1 MAKRGKLCW
10 QEEHVAYFCEIVPGH
25 SQGEIAEMFEDRFG
39 IRLSVSQIKN
49 AKKRFHVLSGTVG
62 GRFKP
67 GQKAW
72 NDGIPMSEWVSPEA
86 MERCR
91 ASWFK
96 PGNVPHNAE
105 AFKVGDERV
114 NADGYTE
121 VKIMDRPTDGRHNNW
136 KAKHIIVWER
146 EHGRKVPDGH
156 AVVFADQDRSNF
168 DPANLVA
175 IKRSDLVQINRQ
187 GLAYHDPESLRVCLA
202 IIELNSATRSRQLTP
217 RACRQCGAEFTP
229 TFPSQRRCR
238 SCIDSEQSFR
248 RSQGGCDRDEKRKEH
263 PNG

>member
-1 MAKRGKLCW
+1 MASGKLSW
-10 QEEHVAYFCEIVPGH
+10 KEEHVAYFREIVPGH

-39 IRLSVSQIKN
+39 IRLSVSQVKN

-72 NDGIPMSEWVSPEA
+72 NKGVAMSEWVSPEA

-121 VKIMDRPTDGRHNNW
+121 V
-136 KAKHIIVWER
+136 
-146 EHGRKVPDGH
+146 
-156 AVVFADQDRSNF
+156 
-168 DPANLVA
+168 
-175 IKRSDLVQINRQ
+175 
-187 GLAYHDPESLRVCLA
+187 
-202 IIELNSATRSRQLTP
+202 
-217 RACRQCGAEFTP
+217 
-229 TFPSQRRCR
+229 
-238 SCIDSEQSFR
+238 
-248 RSQGGCDRDEKRKEH
+248 
-263 PNG
+263 